1 MDNDAVTGQPHAAT
15 TPIAERVLLAARVAA
30 FVAAALVVTG
40 LNLVLL
46 VIFWVLM
53 LEGPNRKGIVPTAA
67 LSVVAVAINI
77 WLYVVPFS

>member
-1 MDNDAVTGQPHAAT
+1 MTGQPHAST
-15 TPIAERVLLAARVAA
+15 TPTAERVLLAARVAA

-40 LNLVLL
+40 LNLLLL

-53 LEGPNRKGIVPTAA
+53 LEGRDRKGLVPTAA
-67 LSVVAVAINI
+67 LSVVAVVINI